1 LADNDADASADVSMA
16 DDSIYC
22 NTSGDVIEED
32 EEDENWDDLKEDDEE
47 VMPANEFKDLR
58 KVKRRTT
65 RKRTASLAIAGM

>member
-1 LADNDADASADVSMA
+1 MA
-16 DDSIYC
+16 DDIYC

-47 VMPANEFKDLR
+47 VVPANEFKDLR